1 VYYRSLSISGS
12 STTLSQAS
20 RERGSVSAVVNE
32 RLAVGQRGE
41 NRRLNVQSGRIR
53 IWEGDEARRPA
64 RNPWKLRVPSLAA
77 SASNRR

>member
-64 RNPWKLRVPSLAA
+64 RNP
-77 SASNRR
+77 